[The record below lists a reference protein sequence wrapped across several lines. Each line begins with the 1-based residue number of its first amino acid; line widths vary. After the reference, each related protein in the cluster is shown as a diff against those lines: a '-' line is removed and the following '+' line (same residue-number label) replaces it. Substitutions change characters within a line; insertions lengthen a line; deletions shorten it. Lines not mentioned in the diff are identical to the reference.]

1 MRKCPLIIEK
11 GNVLYIGRML
21 KLNWY
26 LNEQRKEPEID
37 MKKILSLFI
46 ACSILTSVIS
56 FVPVF
61 GTEDKEVYFSMDDI
75 ATDMQLLPK
84 GGEIDQYSDDGNA
97 VLRMKSPA
105 TADPPIARFMITRT
119 LVLTST
125 SKRWQHPGKDISI
138 SARKIAA
145 IIIKEC
151 FR

>member
-1 MRKCPLIIEK
+1 MHRMGFSGVESNMRNCPSIIEK

-26 LNEQRKEPEID
+26 LNEQSKEPEID

-61 GTEDKEVYFSMDDI
+61 GAEDKEVYFSMDDI

-84 GGEIDQYSDDGNA
+84 GGDN
-97 VLRMKSPA
+97 
-105 TADPPIARFMITRT
+105 
-119 LVLTST
+119 
-125 SKRWQHPGKDISI
+125 
-138 SARKIAA
+138 
-145 IIIKEC
+145 
-151 FR
+151 

>member
-1 MRKCPLIIEK
+1 MRRMGFSGVESNMRNCPLIIEK

-61 GTEDKEVYFSMDDI
+61 GAEDKEVYFSMDDI

-84 GGEIDQYSDDGNA
+84 GGDN
-97 VLRMKSPA
+97 
-105 TADPPIARFMITRT
+105 
-119 LVLTST
+119 
-125 SKRWQHPGKDISI
+125 
-138 SARKIAA
+138 
-145 IIIKEC
+145 
-151 FR
+151 

>member
-1 MRKCPLIIEK
+1 MRNCPLIIEK

-61 GTEDKEVYFSMDDI
+61 GAEDKEVYFSMDDI
-75 ATDMQLLPK
+75 ATDM
-84 GGEIDQYSDDGNA
+84 
-97 VLRMKSPA
+97 
-105 TADPPIARFMITRT
+105 
-119 LVLTST
+119 
-125 SKRWQHPGKDISI
+125 
-138 SARKIAA
+138 
-145 IIIKEC
+145 
-151 FR
+151 

>member
-1 MRKCPLIIEK
+1 MRNCPLIIEK

-61 GTEDKEVYFSMDDI
+61 GAEDKEVYFSMDDL
-75 ATDMQLLPK
+75 ATDMQILPK
-84 GGEIDQYSDDGNA
+84 GGDN
-97 VLRMKSPA
+97 
-105 TADPPIARFMITRT
+105 
-119 LVLTST
+119 
-125 SKRWQHPGKDISI
+125 
-138 SARKIAA
+138 
-145 IIIKEC
+145 
-151 FR
+151 

>member
-1 MRKCPLIIEK
+1 MRNCPLIIEK

-61 GTEDKEVYFSMDDI
+61 GAEDKEVYFSMDDI

-84 GGEIDQYSDDGNA
+84 GGDN
-97 VLRMKSPA
+97 
-105 TADPPIARFMITRT
+105 
-119 LVLTST
+119 
-125 SKRWQHPGKDISI
+125 
-138 SARKIAA
+138 
-145 IIIKEC
+145 
-151 FR
+151 